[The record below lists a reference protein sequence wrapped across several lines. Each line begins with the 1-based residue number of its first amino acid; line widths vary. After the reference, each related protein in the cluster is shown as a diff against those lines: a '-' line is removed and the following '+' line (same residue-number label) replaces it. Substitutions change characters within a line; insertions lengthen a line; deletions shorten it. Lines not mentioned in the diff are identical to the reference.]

1 MQHYFDIEIA
11 QIYGVNAA
19 IILQNL
25 GHWIKRNEANDV
37 NFYDG
42 YYWTFNSRRA
52 YRELFPYMSERQI
65 DTAFRKLIDDGLV
78 ITGNYNAQKYD
89 RTLWYA
95 LTQKGKCI
103 LHFDGMETLKMSNGI
118 DQNVKPIPNINTD
131 NKPDVNTDK
140 KERKKPAASY
150 DEIVAEYTSNEEL
163 KLAIIEFIKMRKMMK
178 KPLTDHALRLM
189 FQKVDKLAKNEFE
202 KIAIINQS
210 IVRGWVGVF
219 PLKDGNSYEFMHRA
233 TKPEEQKP
241 MSAAAAGLLDLV
253 KGANSK

>member
-37 NFYDG
+37 NFFDG

-103 LHFDGMETLKMSNGI
+103 LHFDGMEALKMSNGI
-118 DQNVKPIPNINTD
+118 DQNVKPIPDINTD
-131 NKPDVNTDK
+131 NKPDINTDNRK
-140 KERKKPAASY
+140 AESRFTPPTVEEVQAYCRERQNNVDPQR
-150 DEIVAEYTSNEEL
+150 
-163 KLAIIEFIKMRKMMK
+163 FI
-178 KPLTDHALRLM
+178 DYYEA
-189 FQKVDKLAKNEFE
+189 
-202 KIAIINQS
+202 
-210 IVRGWVGVF
+210 RGWLIGKNKM
-219 PLKDGNSYEFMHRA
+219 KDWKAAVRTWERSGYNNSSSRSPA
-233 TKPEEQKP
+233 PQQQKQ
-241 MSAAAAGLLDLV
+241 MSTTAENFLNLV
-253 KGANSK
+253 KGANK

>member
-1 MQHYFDIEIA
+1 MQHYFDIELA

-131 NKPDVNTDK
+131 NKPDINTDRGK
-140 KERKKPAASY
+140 ATSRFTPPTIEEVQSYCRERQNNVDPQR
-150 DEIVAEYTSNEEL
+150 
-163 KLAIIEFIKMRKMMK
+163 FI
-178 KPLTDHALRLM
+178 DYYEA
-189 FQKVDKLAKNEFE
+189 
-202 KIAIINQS
+202 
-210 IVRGWVGVF
+210 RGWLIGKNKM
-219 PLKDGNSYEFMHRA
+219 KDWKAAVRTWERSGYNNSSSRSPA
-233 TKPEEQKP
+233 PQQQKQ
-241 MSAAAAGLLDLV
+241 MSTTAENFLNLV
-253 KGANSK
+253 KGANK

>member
-37 NFYDG
+37 NFFDG

-131 NKPDVNTDK
+131 NKPDINTDRGK
-140 KERKKPAASY
+140 AASRFTPPT
-150 DEIVAEYTSNEEL
+150 IEEVQ
-163 KLAIIEFIKMRKMMK
+163 AYCRERQNNVDPQRFI
-178 KPLTDHALRLM
+178 DYYEA
-189 FQKVDKLAKNEFE
+189 
-202 KIAIINQS
+202 
-210 IVRGWVGVF
+210 RGWLIGKNKM
-219 PLKDGNSYEFMHRA
+219 KDWKAAVRTWERSGYNNSSSRSPA
-233 TKPEEQKP
+233 PQQQKQ
-241 MSAAAAGLLDLV
+241 MSTTAENFLNLV
-253 KGANSK
+253 KGANK

>member
-37 NFYDG
+37 NFFDG

-103 LHFDGMETLKMSNGI
+103 LHFDGMETLKMSNGL

-131 NKPDVNTDK
+131 NKPDINTDK
-140 KERKKPAASY
+140 RKAARCFTPPTVEEVQAYCRERQNNVDPQRFVDYYEARGWLIGKNKMKDWKAAVRTWERSGYNNSPNKSPAPQQTANTSKEYLEANREIREKWAALLGG
-150 DEIVAEYTSNEEL
+150 NEE
-163 KLAIIEFIKMRKMMK
+163 
-178 KPLTDHALRLM
+178 
-189 FQKVDKLAKNEFE
+189 
-202 KIAIINQS
+202 
-210 IVRGWVGVF
+210 
-219 PLKDGNSYEFMHRA
+219 
-233 TKPEEQKP
+233 
-241 MSAAAAGLLDLV
+241 
-253 KGANSK
+253 

>member
-37 NFYDG
+37 NFFDG

-103 LHFDGMETLKMSNGI
+103 LHFDGMENLKMSNGL

-131 NKPDVNTDK
+131 NKPDINTDK
-140 KERKKPAASY
+140 RKAANRFTPPTVEEVQAYCRERQNNVDPQRFIDYYEARGWLIGKNKMKDWKAAVRTWERSGY
-150 DEIVAEYTSNEEL
+150 NNSPSRSAPQQQNQMSTAAENYL
-163 KLAIIEFIKMRKMMK
+163 KLIE
-178 KPLTDHALRLM
+178 
-189 FQKVDKLAKNEFE
+189 E
-202 KIAIINQS
+202 
-210 IVRGWVGVF
+210 
-219 PLKDGNSYEFMHRA
+219 
-233 TKPEEQKP
+233 
-241 MSAAAAGLLDLV
+241 
-253 KGANSK
+253 ANK

>member
-37 NFYDG
+37 NFFDG

-65 DTAFRKLIDDGLV
+65 DTAFRQLIDDGLV

-103 LHFDGMETLKMSNGI
+103 LHFDGMENLKMSNGL

-131 NKPDVNTDK
+131 NKPDINTDK
-140 KERKKPAASY
+140 RKAANRFTPPTVEEVQAYCRERQNNVDPQRFIDYYEARGWLIGKNKMKDWKAAVRTWERSGY
-150 DEIVAEYTSNEEL
+150 NNSPSRSAPQQQNQMSTAAENYL
-163 KLAIIEFIKMRKMMK
+163 KLIE
-178 KPLTDHALRLM
+178 
-189 FQKVDKLAKNEFE
+189 E
-202 KIAIINQS
+202 
-210 IVRGWVGVF
+210 
-219 PLKDGNSYEFMHRA
+219 
-233 TKPEEQKP
+233 
-241 MSAAAAGLLDLV
+241 
-253 KGANSK
+253 ANK